1 MLCKPA
7 PDRPEL
13 TALVKRSMAQ
23 YNTMSEGE
31 KDQLHRVQTASYV
44 RGEMGM
50 QDTVVGRVE

>member
-1 MLCKPA
+1 
-7 PDRPEL
+7 
-13 TALVKRSMAQ
+13 
-23 YNTMSEGE
+23 MSEGE